1 MPDGNGSRSLKISS
15 PKSLSNVITIS
26 LSEKAMDIIS
36 AFNEIK
42 KFRVGD
48 LLNQDSS
55 DIIKV
60 HLEWLYI

>member
-15 PKSLSNVITIS
+15 PKSLSNMITIS
-26 LSEKAMDIIS
+26 LSEKAIDIIS

-42 KFRVGD
+42 KFPVGD